1 MGFSRQL
8 NYANISLM
16 KHRVFIAVNLP
27 KNIKE
32 ELCRY
37 QNKWPELPIRWVKKE
52 NLHITLIFIGYCKE
66 EEVLEISKITK
77 ETAKRHS
84 PFLVNLK
91 RICYGPPGKLPPRM
105 IWAEGEKSKEF
116 ALLKGN
122 LERALAESDKTRL
135 SLENRAFSPHITL
148 GRIRSWQ
155 WRQIDPEER
164 PEIAEEINLS
174 FEVDSIELMESFL
187 KPRGPEYA
195 VLESCPFGQKNL

>member
-1 MGFSRQL
+1 VPFCL
-8 NYANISLM
+8 HYFYAKISLM
-16 KHRVFIAVNLP
+16 LHRIFIAVNLP

-37 QNKWPELPIRWVKKE
+37 QNKWPELPVKWVKKE

-66 EEVLEISKITK
+66 EEILEISNIIRN
-77 ETAKRHS
+77 TAKRYS
-84 PFLVNLK
+84 SFLVNLK

-105 IWAEGEKSKEF
+105 IWAEGEKSKEL
-116 ALLKGN
+116 ALLKSS
-122 LERALAESDKTRL
+122 LEKALANSAKTKY
-135 SLENRAFSPHITL
+135 SLENRAFFPHITL

-155 WRQIDPEER
+155 WRQIEPEER
-164 PEIAEEINLS
+164 PEVAEEISLS

-195 VLESCPFGQKNL
+195 VLESCPFGQKDL